1 MIRRSFFAAFALA
14 VSALA
19 THARAA
25 GDQPSPDADRSVTLS
40 PVAIPIVVDG
50 QVINY
55 IFVTARVLL
64 TPQADAFA
72 LRDKEPFFRDALV
85 RAAYRTPFLLKGDY
99 NHVDEA
105 RLKASLWR
113 DATAI
118 AGPGNVRGVAVVSQT
133 AQHFVRQPQPIAH

>member
-1 MIRRSFFAAFALA
+1 MIRRFLLAALA
-14 VSALA
+14 ASTVA
-19 THARAA
+19 THALAA
-25 GDQPSPDADRSVTLS
+25 GDKPAPDVDQAVTLS

-64 TPQADAFA
+64 TPRADQFA

-85 RAAYRTPFLLKGDY
+85 RAAYRTPFLLKGDF

-105 RLKASLWR
+105 KLKASLYR

-118 AGPGNVRGVAVVSQT
+118 VGPGNVRGIEVVSQT
-133 AQHFVRQPQPIAH
+133 AQHFIRQPQAAPH

>member
-1 MIRRSFFAAFALA
+1 M
-14 VSALA
+14 
-19 THARAA
+19 
-25 GDQPSPDADRSVTLS
+25 TLS
-40 PVAIPIVVDG
+40 PVAIPIVVDN

-64 TPQADAFA
+64 TPRADQFA
-72 LRDKEPFFRDALV
+72 LRDKEPYFRDALV

-99 NHVDEA
+99 NHIDEA
-105 RLKASLWR
+105 KLKAALWR

-133 AQHFVRQPQPIAH
+133 AQHFIRQPQPAAH